1 MATRHASGLAKTA
14 IAPSVLVLFL
24 WMIVPLGM
32 TIYFSVLNY
41 NLLDPGN
48 ESFAGLDNY
57 RYFLTDPAFFAALG
71 NTLKLVGG
79 VLIITVVGGT
89 LVALLLD
96 QPFFG
101 VGIVRLMVIAPFFVM
116 PTVSALI
123 WKNLLMHPVSGL
135 FAWLAKS
142 VGLKP
147 IDWFAEAPLTAI
159 SLIVAWQWL
168 PFATLILLTA
178 LQSLDQ
184 EQKEAAEMDGTPA
197 ISFFFYIVLPHLSRA
212 ITVVILIETIF
223 LLNVFAEIL
232 VTTGGGPGLQTT
244 NIPFLVYAQALLQF
258 DIGGASAGG
267 IVAVDPRQHRGL
279 LPRPHDRTE
288 SGGLSHGPRRFAP
301 APNRHDSRRLDRRLP
316 HLLSDPVDGPDQLQ
330 DRAGG
335 LLDAAE
341 IPVLPLDPG
350 EFRRSC
356 RSAPTICGSP
366 PTRSSS
372 PSARPCSASSSPSP
386 PPGPWPSRRASARR
400 TCCSGCS
407 PPR

>member
-32 TIYFSVLNY
+32 TLYFSVLNY

-48 ESFAGLDNY
+48 ESFAGLDNF

-101 VGIVRLMVIAPFFVM
+101 VGIVRLMVLAPFFVM

-168 PFATLILLTA
+168 PFAALILLTS

-267 IVAVDPRQHRGL
+267 IVAVILANIVAFFLVRMIGRNL
-279 LPRPHDRTE
+279 E
-288 SGGLSHGPRRFAP
+288 A
-301 APNRHDSRRLDRRLP
+301 
-316 HLLSDPVDGPDQLQ
+316 
-330 DRAGG
+330 
-335 LLDAAE
+335 
-341 IPVLPLDPG
+341 
-350 EFRRSC
+350 
-356 RSAPTICGSP
+356 
-366 PTRSSS
+366 
-372 PSARPCSASSSPSP
+372 
-386 PPGPWPSRRASARR
+386 
-400 TCCSGCS
+400 
-407 PPR
+407 